1 MTIQEYFG
9 DWCKVID
16 VREAD
21 RIIKKLVG
29 IKQQVCPQTK
39 DIFKAFSLCKLA
51 DLKVVII
58 GQEPYCDLYGGR
70 PRATGIAF
78 GNVSGTPEKS
88 YSPSLDVLM
97 ESVIDF
103 TMPHERIIF
112 DPSLENWERQGVLML
127 NSALSCIAGRT
138 GSHALMWRPF
148 VNTLLTNLSS
158 YDTGI
163 VYVLMGNEAQSFEH
177 CINPRYNHIIKTIH
191 PSWYA
196 RNHTKMPTD
205 LWQEINKLL
214 IAHYGFGVEWYKE
227 YKFLN
232 DKEENEEVFYAGNC

>member
-16 VREAD
+16 TMEAD

-29 IKQQVCPQTK
+29 HKQQVCPQIK
-39 DIFKAFSLCKLA
+39 DIFKAFTLCKLH

-58 GQEPYCDLYGGR
+58 GQNPYCDLYNGG

-78 GNVSGTPEKS
+78 ANSNETSQKE
-88 YSPSLDVLM
+88 YSPSLDVLK

-103 TMPHERIIF
+103 TLPHGNIIF
-112 DPSLENWERQGVLML
+112 DPSLEKWEEQGVLLL
-127 NSALSCIAGRT
+127 NTALSCLIGKT
-138 GSHALMWRPF
+138 GSHSLMWRPF
-148 VNTLLTNLSS
+148 MKSFLTNLSN

-163 VYVLMGNEAQSFEH
+163 VYVLMGQEAQGFEPY
-177 CINPRYNHIIKTIH
+177 INPRYNHIIKVRH

-196 RNHTKMPTD
+196 RNHIRMPPD
-205 LWQEINKLL
+205 LWYQINKIL
-214 IAHYGFGVEWYKE
+214 IGLYGFGVEWYKE
-227 YKFLN
+227 YKFIN
-232 DKEENEEVFYAGNC
+232 EQNNEEVFYEGN